1 MRLPRLVVPVLF
13 ALLASGLLAACQRA
27 GDADIAR
34 TDDGEMR
41 LGSVEVVD
49 TVARTVAPNDRP
61 LVLKGMRGTVRLRGA
76 DQSTAE
82 LSFVRRGR
90 GEGRDDSQEVLD
102 GISITESGTES
113 EYTYTLEAG
122 QEDYAAVDIRGQVP
136 RQTALRID
144 RLSGSVH
151 IEGVEGAL
159 TIEHDHGDVE
169 VQGAAA
175 SVETILKNGD
185 VQVGFRTLPVEGP
198 LQLETSNGTI
208 DLRLPAGASAQ
219 IDAQTNVGTIRTQ
232 GLSFA
237 TEQFAPADAGARFN
251 AQLGASE
258 PTIELRTQNGSITLQ
273 ARDTTSAN
281 TTDAEQRLTST
292 IPTTDTTMPAR
303 SAPDTQRADT
313 LSPDTTRPDT
323 TRMDQD
329 TVSANP

>member
-61 LVLKGMRGTVRLRGA
+61 LVLKGMRGTVHLRGA

-90 GEGRDDSQEVLD
+90 GEGRDDGQEVLD

-122 QEDYAAVDIRGQVP
+122 QEDYAAVDIWGQVP

-237 TEQFAPADAGARFN
+237 TEQFAPADAGARYN
-251 AQLGASE
+251 AQFGE
-258 PTIELRTQNGSITLQ
+258 NGPTIEVQTQNGSILVQ
-273 ARDTTSAN
+273 SAD
-281 TTDAEQRLTST
+281 TTDAEQRPTST